1 MEFLASSDTDT
12 TVTVDI
18 CITTSYKELENV
30 CSLAEVLANH
40 GMERVVCVSH
50 AKVPIVK
57 IWDPQLKMACDMNV
71 NNTLALE
78 NTRMI
83 RTYVDVDDRVRP
95 LAMIVK
101 HWTKQRVL
109 NDAAL
114 GGTLSSYTWICLI
127 INFLQTR
134 DPPILPS
141 LQNRPHQ
148 TKKVIDGVQVS
159 FDDDLDS
166 LRDFGSSNKQTLG
179 QLLFQ
184 FFRYYGHEVDYEKFV
199 ISVREGK
206 LISKEGKGWHLLQN
220 NRLCVEE
227 PFNTTRNLGNTADD
241 TSFRGLHI
249 ELRQAFKAISEA
261 KLDKCCEQ
269 YVFPPEE
276 ERVWERP
283 PPQPRPILTPTLSHS
298 SSRGG
303 RGGGRGAR
311 FSNQYSRGGS
321 NSTRRSSS
329 ATNRTSNSNTF
340 RPHHVQLNPE
350 LNIQAQQAQYLL
362 HDQLYQQIQLLQA
375 QEQELRIQ
383 LHNQSLLTGRP
394 PPVLIRQP
402 LIQFSFPQQD
412 ASTDDN
418 SRSRAGTAN
427 QTPLGPIRPG
437 MFYSPAYLP
446 LAAQNVQGS
455 NTNPP
460 SPSLSSAVPDLRRNP
475 RRSSVANGSPGGLRS
490 HSQPARPV
498 HSPVTQNLAS
508 LCSPPRNNDN
518 SQSSRGRFHPASPS
532 RTATETDSSLQSPQ
546 SSAVQT
552 PTYLEEHRPSD
563 YVGYYVTPQHYQ
575 QSLMAMS
582 LPAAHYAQ
590 TNAADYRPAV
600 LAYPDPFGAFPDNG
614 YNGQAVPAVSA
625 PRHIAPRDRG
635 PLIIDGSVPPSDNRT
650 PSQSEYSNLAASV
663 PSDVEV
669 GWESPSRT
677 SDAFSNGTQ
686 EPTTFEMDALPAT
699 NDNTAQPGSAQHTVG
714 SADKGLSAQLQG
726 LRVSNA
732 TSIDDS
738 RPGPDRKGAKPG
750 QVNGDSPAKTSA
762 NNRHPKPAEKFSSAG
777 NSRPNK
783 ESSSISPTKPRTN
796 GTEFE
801 KTNGVHHKGKTR
813 SNQETQST
821 SSISSLSRRET
832 HPASLPRKPDGLPP
846 ITGHTNTNGGWQTTK
861 KKHKRN
867 TKSLAEVQHTNAGES
882 PPLDESL
889 RKGG

>member
-1 MEFLASSDTDT
+1 
-12 TVTVDI
+12 
-18 CITTSYKELENV
+18 
-30 CSLAEVLANH
+30 
-40 GMERVVCVSH
+40 
-50 AKVPIVK
+50 
-57 IWDPQLKMACDMNV
+57 
-71 NNTLALE
+71 
-78 NTRMI
+78 
-83 RTYVDVDDRVRP
+83 
-95 LAMIVK
+95 
-101 HWTKQRVL
+101 
-109 NDAAL
+109 
-114 GGTLSSYTWICLI
+114 
-127 INFLQTR
+127 
-134 DPPILPS
+134 
-141 LQNRPHQ
+141 
-148 TKKVIDGVQVS
+148 VQVS
-159 FDDDLDS
+159 FDDDLES
-166 LRDFGSSNKQTLG
+166 LRNFGSNNKQTLG

-184 FFRYYGHEVDYEKFV
+184 FFRYYGHEVDYEKLV
-199 ISVREGK
+199 ISVREGQ

-261 KLDKCCEQ
+261 KLEKCCEQ

-311 FSNQYSRGGS
+311 FSNQYSRGGG
-321 NSTRRSSS
+321 NSARRSSS
-329 ATNRTSNSNTF
+329 ATNRTSSSNTF

-362 HDQLYQQIQLLQA
+362 HDQLYQQIQILQA
-375 QEQELRIQ
+375 QEQELRMQ

-412 ASTDDN
+412 TPTDDS
-418 SRSRAGTAN
+418 SRSRAGTVN
-427 QTPLGPIRPG
+427 QAPLGQIRPG

-446 LAAQNVQGS
+446 LAAQSVQGS

-508 LCSPPRNNDN
+508 LCSPPRSNDS
-518 SQSSRGRFHPASPS
+518 SQTSRGRFPPASPS
-532 RTATETDSSLQSPQ
+532 RTATETDSSLQTTQASTI
-546 SSAVQT
+546 QT

-563 YVGYYVTPQHYQ
+563 YAGYYVTPQHYQ

-582 LPAAHYAQ
+582 LPAAQYAQ
-590 TNAADYRPAV
+590 TNPDYRPAT
-600 LAYPDPFGAFPDNG
+600 LAYPDPFGAFSDNG
-614 YNGQAVPAVSA
+614 YNGQTMPTIST
-625 PRHIAPRDRG
+625 PRHITPRDRG
-635 PLIIDGSVPPSDNRT
+635 PLIIDGSVPVPDHRT

-669 GWESPSRT
+669 GWESPSRA

-686 EPTTFEMDALPAT
+686 EPTTFEMDVFSST
-699 NDNTAQPGSAQHTVG
+699 NDNNAQPGSAQHTVG
-714 SADKGLSAQLQG
+714 SSDTVPSTQLQG
-726 LRVSNA
+726 LRVSN
-732 TSIDDS
+732 SNSNEDS
-738 RPGPDRKGAKPG
+738 RPVTDRKGTKPG
-750 QVNGDSPAKTSA
+750 QLNGDSPTKSSA
-762 NNRHPKPAEKFSSAG
+762 NNRHPKPSEKLSAG

-783 ESSSISPTKPRTN
+783 ESSSVPSTTKPRTN
-796 GTEFE
+796 GVELE
-801 KTNGVHHKGKTR
+801 KANGVHHKGKTR
-813 SNQETQST
+813 PNQETQPT
-821 SSISSLSRRET
+821 SSISSLSRRES

-846 ITGHTNTNGGWQTTK
+846 IMGYSNTGHSNTNGPWQMTK
-861 KKHKRN
+861 KKHKRS

-882 PPLDESL
+882 LPLDESL